1 MQVTLVPFGACV
13 GFGAHGP
20 PAGEP
25 STVQRRASWERT
37 GRSVLGGAWP
47 RGGSLQSPGNRLRG
61 RNVRRRSAACPSQDP
76 GILLGGTK
84 IPPVSHPHRHSSVT
98 SWVGMPLRERDREG

>member
-13 GFGAHGP
+13 GFGAPGP

-61 RNVRRRSAACPSQDP
+61 RNHQQRRKRV
-76 GILLGGTK
+76 GTAVITRFPAWGSK
-84 IPPVSHPHRHSSVT
+84 YTPPPRPLCSFLCVSCCGTPV
-98 SWVGMPLRERDREG
+98 